1 MPGQFS
7 VIMNCGKFIHKTKHI
22 KNTVRHFPQ
31 ILIVRND
38 VINFISGT
46 IFGIIVATIGFTPV
60 ANALNGIMFQIQKQS
75 VEMNRPT
82 LPPPTNDQRNQL
94 L

>member
-1 MPGQFS
+1 MS
-7 VIMNCGKFIHKTKHI
+7 TAS
-22 KNTVRHFPQ
+22 HFLQ
-31 ILIVRND
+31 ILVVRND

-82 LPPPTNDQRNQL
+82 LPPPQQ
-94 L
+94 

>member
-1 MPGQFS
+1 MF
-7 VIMNCGKFIHKTKHI
+7 
-22 KNTVRHFPQ
+22 
-31 ILIVRND
+31 
-38 VINFISGT
+38 NFISGI